1 LPEDDVS
8 LHDSLTVDHFK
19 RQGITLAVG
28 LIREAVLAATNF
40 DLFIARSVLLS
51 FA

>member
-19 RQGITLAVG
+19 RQGIALAVG
-28 LIREAVLAATNF
+28 LIREAVLAANF
-40 DLFIARSVLLS
+40 DLFIAGSV
-51 FA
+51 

>member
-8 LHDSLTVDHFK
+8 LHNGLIVDHFK
-19 RQGITLAVG
+19 RQGIALAVD

-40 DLFIARSVLLS
+40 DLFVARSVLLS

>member
-8 LHDSLTVDHFK
+8 LHNGLIVDHFK
-19 RQGITLAVG
+19 RQGIALAVD